1 MVFAKHRS
9 WAPSMHLYHFSTRFL
24 RRNTLAFF
32 ALFSALSPLAA
43 ENLESIPIHYH
54 TPYIQY
60 SANLQPVSYTPTQ
73 NTLPK
78 ALLQQQPSLLHSEI
92 AYVQDIKTG
101 MTIFQKNSDQ
111 IRPIAS
117 ITKLMTA
124 LIVLEANQ
132 NLNEIL
138 EITSADI
145 DRLKNT
151 TSRLSVGSKLSRA
164 EMLHLALMSSE
175 NRAAN
180 ALGRHYPGGLS
191 AFVRAM
197 NDRARSLG
205 MRQTTFVEPTG
216 LSSEN
221 VSSPNDLVLLLKA
234 TAKHSL
240 INQYSTSEKLTVTPR
255 PGRTLVFGN
264 TNRLVQNSKWD
275 IQVSK
280 TGFINEA
287 GQCLVLMTK
296 LDGREVAIVLMN
308 AQGRYSRIGDAI
320 RLRNLVEN
328 SNKLAML

>member
-1 MVFAKHRS
+1 MYTHWS
-9 WAPSMHLYHFSTRFL
+9 WVPSMHLYHSSANFL
-24 RRNTLAFF
+24 RRNTVKFI
-32 ALFSALSPLAA
+32 ALFSVLSPLAA
-43 ENLESIPIHYH
+43 QQIDPTPVQYH
-54 TPYIQY
+54 TPYRQY
-60 SANLQPVSYTPTQ
+60 SANLQPVAFTPSQ
-73 NTLPK
+73 NTLPP
-78 ALLQQQPSLLHSEI
+78 ALLPNQGATLHSEI
-92 AYVQDIKTG
+92 AYVQDIETG
-101 MTIFQKNSDQ
+101 KAIYQKNSNQ
-111 IRPIAS
+111 VRPIAS

-124 LIVLEANQ
+124 LIVLEAQ
-132 NLNEIL
+132 QDLDEVL

-151 TSRLSVGSKLSRA
+151 TSRLAVGSKLSRT
-164 EMLHLALMSSE
+164 ELLHLALMSSE

-205 MRQTTFVEPTG
+205 MRQTIFVEPTG
-216 LSSEN
+216 LSSAN

-234 TAKHSL
+234 TAQQPL
-240 INQYSTSEKLTVTPR
+240 IHRYSTDEKLMVTPR
-255 PGRTLVFGN
+255 PGRQLIFGN

-296 LDGREVAIVLMN
+296 MDGREVAIILMN
-308 AQGRYSRIGDAI
+308 SQGRYSRIGDAI
-320 RLRNLVEN
+320 RLRNLVES